1 MSTTKAGSAPHWA
14 DVLTLRDEVR
24 ATDGSVGELQMSLSK
39 AVYQTVPVP
48 YAKCEYY
55 TDITEPTPK
64 LIGFLARVA
73 RRLGVQG
80 LAAQACFHLDQGM
93 GGGKSHA
100 LVGLWHMID
109 RPDAFF
115 DSDLGRAVA
124 DAAGTTGHPVDLSD
138 VLPVVLTCDGFSPGK
153 TDARFGPA
161 TDLFGRFLW
170 TLFADRDDRMD
181 RFQHYLGQGA
191 NKATLQAAF
200 AEVRRPVLVLVD
212 ELMDYVMAL
221 TDQTQIGG
229 MPGEQAF
236 LNALT
241 DAVDDQ
247 SNVALV
253 LVMIKSEEDQ
263 AGYHPQAEA
272 FRDYLTPRLQRN
284 GETVTVTEPADF
296 AQIIRRRLFERSDAR
311 SAAGAV
317 GREFAQAA
325 AEGTW
330 LENVFTSL
338 GAERGPANLPDRVV
352 ETYPFHPDL
361 FSLVSKE
368 WTVVQAFQ
376 RVRSTVSIFARTAL
390 HWVSEHQQG
399 RWAPPLVGAGDLPLH
414 TDALEALLSS
424 GVLAGND
431 RAIQGYR
438 AVANGDI
445 VNTGG
450 GGGTAFNLDTKLTIA
465 GVDARQGNPAVRMA
479 TACFAYSL
487 VPRPRGPRGATKA
500 ELLAAIAVPGLGY
513 STAEEV
519 FNALIAPPSEGGLG
533 ALERHKPGS
542 GKGAEYFYL
551 SIKQTLTMYHSNAQT
566 MVSADQAAER
576 VWVTAQQLAD
586 KGTFSALHKITE
598 PTDKT
603 AKFSTV
609 FDGVDSQQTRLVV
622 LDPRRWTLLNGKDA
636 ATKADLDVLFGVS
649 AGLTSQYSASL
660 VVAVVNTQRRDR
672 ARGYAKDLLAWEY
685 VVTQLNRDD
694 EEYEAAS
701 ARRAEAKT
709 KLEDAVRKSYQHYA
723 YLLRTAGGLT
733 VQYRTIP
740 DSQSSLSGSNVWTA
754 LVSEARAVGPNQL
767 SSAYVGQLVAGF
779 DRDLTPKELF
789 SQPYTNP
796 NWPMI
801 ASDEDM
807 RRVLFELATSD
818 DWMLVDSEGGEI
830 RPETVG
836 QIQPAT
842 LQQKLQRRSK
852 PDPRGG
858 MTVGGG
864 QSPAPIAPTGVG
876 STPSGGDSVGPAGT
890 VGISYDRTTITVDYT
905 SITDASRRDQIWQLI
920 REVASMLDPARAKDV
935 QMLGLTIQL
944 SARSGDVDAVAA
956 KATGVQHAQV
966 RTERDEF

>member
-1 MSTTKAGSAPHWA
+1 MSTTKPTAVPHWA

-64 LIGFLARVA
+64 LVGFLSRVA

-80 LAAQACFHLDQGM
+80 LAAHACFHLDQGM

-124 DAAGTTGHPVDLSD
+124 EAAGSAGHPLDLSD

-153 TDARFGPA
+153 NDARFGPA

-170 TLFADRDDRMD
+170 TLFADREDRME
-181 RFQHYLGQGA
+181 RYQHYMGQGA

-247 SNVALV
+247 PNVALV

-272 FRDYLTPRLQRN
+272 LRGYLTPRLQRN

-296 AQIIRRRLFERSDAR
+296 AQIIRRRLFERCDVS

-317 GREFAQAA
+317 GRELAQAA
-325 AEGTW
+325 AESAW

-338 GAERGPANLPDRVV
+338 GAERGPANLPSRVA
-352 ETYPFHPDL
+352 EMYPFHPDL
-361 FSLVSKE
+361 FALVSKE

-390 HWVSEHQQG
+390 YWVSEHQQG
-399 RWAPPLVGAGDLPLH
+399 RWAPPLIGTGDLPLH

-431 RAIQGYR
+431 RALQGYR

-450 GGGTAFNLDTKLTIA
+450 GGGTAFNLDTKLITA
-465 GVDARQGNPAVRMA
+465 GIDAKQNHPAVRMA

-500 ELLAAIAVPGLGY
+500 ELLAAISVTGLGY

-519 FNALIAPPSEGGLG
+519 FNALIAPPSDGGLG
-533 ALERHKPGS
+533 ALERHKPGN

-566 MVSADQAAER
+566 MVSAEQAAER
-576 VWVTAQQLAD
+576 VWTTAQQLAD
-586 KGTFSALHKITE
+586 KGTFTALHKITE
-598 PTDKT
+598 PADKA
-603 AKFSTV
+603 AKLSTV
-609 FDGVDSQQTRLVV
+609 FDSVDSQQTRLVV

-636 ATKADLDVLFGVS
+636 ATKADLDVLFGAS
-649 AGLTSQYSASL
+649 PGLTPQYAASL

-672 ARGYAKDLLAWEY
+672 ARGFAKDLLAWEH
-685 VVTQLNRDD
+685 VVSQLNRDD
-694 EEYEAAS
+694 EEYEAA
-701 ARRAEAKT
+701 ATRRTDAKT
-709 KLEDAVRKSYQHYA
+709 KLEDAVRKAYQHYA
-723 YLLRTAGGLT
+723 YVLSTASGLT
-733 VQYRTIP
+733 VQYKTVP
-740 DSQSSLSGSNVWTA
+740 DTQTSLSGSNVWSA
-754 LVSEARAVGPNQL
+754 LMTEARAVGPNQL
-767 SSAYVGQLVAGF
+767 SSAYVGQLVADF
-779 DRDLTPKELF
+779 DRDPTPKELF

-796 NWPMI
+796 KWPMI
-801 ASDEDM
+801 ANDADM

-830 RPETVG
+830 RPETPG

-842 LQQKLQRRSK
+842 LQQKLQKRIKASTTAEPLAGDQPASR
-852 PDPRGG
+852 PIGTGG
-858 MTVGGG
+858 TTVTTGGGVGGG
-864 QSPAPIAPTGVG
+864 I
-876 STPSGGDSVGPAGT
+876 DAGET
-890 VGISYDRTTITVDYT
+890 AYDRTTITIDYT
-905 SITDASRRDQIWQLI
+905 SITEPTRRDQVWQLI
-920 REVASMLDPARAKDV
+920 REVASLLDPARANDV
-935 QMLGLTIQL
+935 QMIGLSIEL
-944 SARSGDVDAVAA
+944 SARSGDVDAVTNKAA
-956 KATGVQHAQV
+956 CIDDAHTTIEPDDV
-966 RTERDEF
+966 